1 MLDGAMASAMPM
13 GGMQRHLEL
22 RVVDRTRGMAVTGA
36 RVTVRVLGSGAPQR
50 TLRLARLYDVKEGMK
65 DVHYGATVRLD
76 QGAYTVHVRV
86 HGYAA
91 AFHVRVP

>member
-1 MLDGAMASAMPM
+1 MLDGAMASAMPI

-22 RVVDRTRGMAVTGA
+22 RVVDRAMGMAVTDA
-36 RVTVRVLGSGAPQR
+36 RVTMRVLGPGAPQSV
-50 TLRLARLYDVKEGMK
+50 LRLARMYDAKEGTK
-65 DVHYGATVRLD
+65 DLHYGANVNLD
-76 QGAYTVHVRV
+76 RGAYTVHVRV